1 VGIFHRL
8 FGNANMVTQ
17 ACHTILIVSAFWI
30 DMPYARGDW
39 LMGLSYYQQG
49 KYRKA
54 VHELS
59 AEIKDNSEDV
69 LLNRILGLSYYQ
81 LKDYS
86 KAEIF
91 LRKVGALQPDFQ
103 VALELAQVYV
113 RRSDYGEALQTLEE
127 SRGLIRTKQE
137 RFQFHY
143 VFGSVLM
150 VQGVLSKARSH
161 FKKAELFA
169 EKAPRLYFQIGTL
182 EYNQGNLPAALMSLE
197 RSLEID
203 SRQPQVMISLGEVY
217 LRLSSTQ
224 FPPKEKAYLNR
235 AVSLAKETLQLNRDS
250 VEGHSLAGRA
260 YLGLRNFTKAAKEF
274 RRVLVL
280 DKSQPSIL
288 YSLGQA
294 LIGLNRY
301 QEGARVLEQA
311 SKESPE
317 DATIFYALGFCQ
329 EKVGLTLKALN
340 AYKRAQQLGPASKYA
355 ASVTRLEKN

>member
-1 VGIFHRL
+1 
-8 FGNANMVTQ
+8 MVAQ
-17 ACHTILIVSAFWI
+17 SCHTILMFFIFWI
-30 DMPYARGDW
+30 GMPSARGDW

-54 VHELS
+54 IHELS
-59 AEIKDNSEDV
+59 SEIKDNPEDV
-69 LLNRILGLSYYQ
+69 FLNRMLGLSYYQ

-91 LRKVGALQPDFQ
+91 LRTVGALQPDFQ

-113 RRSDYGEALQTLEE
+113 GRSEYGGALQTLEE

-143 VFGSVLM
+143 VSGSVLM
-150 VQGVLSKARSH
+150 VQGALSKARYH
-161 FKKAELFA
+161 FKKAELFS
-169 EKAPRLYFQIGTL
+169 EKAPWLYFQIGTL
-182 EYNQGNLPAALMSLE
+182 EYNQGNFPAASVALE

-203 SRQPQVMISLGEVY
+203 RRQPHVMISLGEVY

-224 FPPKEKAYLNR
+224 FPRNEKAYLNR
-235 AVSLAKETLQLNRDS
+235 AVSLAKETLQLNGDS

-280 DKSQPSIL
+280 DKNQPGIL
-288 YSLGQA
+288 YSLGQS

-311 SKESPE
+311 SKESSE
-317 DATIFYALGFCQ
+317 DPTIFYALGFCQ
-329 EKVGLTLKALN
+329 EKVGLTFKALK

-355 ASVTRLEKN
+355 ASVARLEKIKANK